1 MSTNWPWAPRNRSNT
16 NPTPDNWSHK
26 KSPFQLN
33 HRMDPNQ
40 HNDLLYG
47 DDAPPLANPIPSW
60 LLDDSDYKD
69 LKPTP
74 VMNNMA
80 ATTMQFPAFAPR
92 VNHHQPSIYNYQE
105 PLRPR
110 NLPLPVP
117 TRNFQP
123 SHLGTQ
129 SISQELEEARR
140 RLQQL
145 QGLEAQSKENAP
157 QTQSIYEPEVFTAD
171 AQWDAPIQHSS
182 FSAPLSTPFWDRL
195 AAASTEDT
203 TTNNF
208 RPRLNSV
215 NYRVLLE
222 KNLECDWFLIVERI
236 VSENDQQASIFLQQK
251 LKGGSEDIRESIIDS
266 VTKLCIPLVT
276 NRFGNF
282 LVQRS
287 IEYASSHKRALLVKQ
302 MVGHMSDLSVDIFG
316 CHVVQKALDFTDD
329 EELKRQLVDDL
340 LESVSDT
347 INHKYACHVWQ
358 RVFELDKGMRSPH
371 FMQSVIESLRG
382 RWLDISSS
390 ESGSLVIQTM
400 VQNCTY
406 EELALNDALDEISS
420 AVKALAVS
428 RWGSWVVRQLC
439 SMNGPGGD
447 AIRSLVYEELSHD
460 LSTYG
465 LDYSACRV
473 LETIVQK
480 DDGKDGNGA
489 LRKRYVEWLA
499 KGSRPPLVS
508 LARDSNGHV
517 IVVALLQAGVKEP
530 LETIIRKNY
539 VTLRSSKF
547 GTKIC
552 RMI

>member
-1 MSTNWPWAPRNRSNT
+1 MSANWPWAPRSRANT
-16 NPTPDNWSHK
+16 NPPLDLAWSHK
-26 KSPFQLN
+26 KSPFLVE
-33 HRMDPNQ
+33 HKRDHNQ
-40 HNDLLYG
+40 ISDVF
-47 DDAPPLANPIPSW
+47 DDDQPPLANPIPSW
-60 LLDDSDYKD
+60 LLDDQDCAD

-74 VMNNMA
+74 VV
-80 ATTMQFPAFAPR
+80 ATGPMLFPRA
-92 VNHHQPSIYNYQE
+92 I
-105 PLRPR
+105 
-110 NLPLPVP
+110 PVP
-117 TRNFQP
+117 SVPFVP
-123 SHLGTQ
+123 SVPSVPRQ
-129 SISQELEEARR
+129 SISEELEEAHR

-145 QGLEAQSKENAP
+145 QMLRSKELMYTNENQQP
-157 QTQSIYEPEVFTAD
+157 QNQYEPEVFTAET
-171 AQWDAPIQHSS
+171 QWDAPIQHSS
-182 FSAPLSTPFWDRL
+182 FSAPLSTPFWDRI
-195 AAASTEDT
+195 ANAEDT
-203 TTNNF
+203 TAPNKF

-222 KNLECDWFLIVERI
+222 KNLECDWFLIVDRI
-236 VSENDQQASIFLQQK
+236 VSDNDQQASIFLQQK

-266 VTKLCIPLVT
+266 VTALCIPLVT

-287 IEYASSHKRALLVKQ
+287 IEYASSAKRSLLVRQ
-302 MVGHMSDLSVDIFG
+302 MVGQMSDLSVDIFG
-316 CHVVQKALDFTDD
+316 CHVVQKALDFTED
-329 EELKRQLVDDL
+329 EDLKRQLVDDL
-340 LESVSDT
+340 LESVADT

-358 RVFELDKGMRSPH
+358 RVFELDKGMRSAH

-406 EELALNDALDEISS
+406 EELALNNALDEISS
-420 AVKALAVS
+420 AVKDLAVS

-473 LETIVQK
+473 LETIMQR
-480 DDGKDGNGA
+480 DEGEDGGGE
-489 LRKRYVEWLA
+489 LRKRYVDWLV
-499 KGSRPPLVS
+499 KGARPPLIS

-517 IVVALLQAGVKEP
+517 IVVALLQAGVKKP
-530 LETIIRKNY
+530 LENVIRKNY